1 MRPAPL
7 RPARASRS
15 PISRYGNQSYGLRA
29 SALARS
35 TRWREIWP
43 RWAATTAPSTS
54 GSAENG
60 FSERARSRWENTSS
74 PLEAEPSAISSSRAD
89 GPRWDERDQREH
101 GERRGDCGSEPPR
114 ARSLGALDGGAGRNC
129 QTERAGGSLGV
140 GRVARATPDG
150 YTFGIGQVS
159 SNAFNGAVYKL
170 PYDLLKDFE
179 PVALLTVAPMWIL
192 GKNALP
198 ANDITELIAWLKAN
212 GGTASAA
219 AVGMGSAS
227 HLCGLY
233 FQNHTGTR
241 FAFVPYR
248 GAAPANQD
256 LIAGQIDLFC
266 PEASNSLPLVRSG
279 KVKAYAVLSK
289 TRWAAAPNVP
299 TIDEAGLPGLYIP
312 FWHAFW
318 APRGTP
324 ADVIMKLNAA
334 AVAALDDPVL
344 RQRLIDLGQDIPPR
358 EQRTPE
364 ALRAFQKAE
373 IEKWWPIIK
382 AANIKAE

>member
-1 MRPAPL
+1 MVTKRLILFAFVAVAFGISGTSFSTAQVYPSRPITLIVPYSAGGPTD
-7 RPARASRS
+7 
-15 PISRYGNQSYGLRA
+15 
-29 SALARS
+29 ALAR
-35 TRWREIWP
+35 I
-43 RWAATTAPSTS
+43 
-54 GSAENG
+54 
-60 FSERARSRWENTSS
+60 
-74 PLEAEPSAISSSRAD
+74 LV
-89 GPRWDERDQREH
+89 EH
-101 GERRGDCGSEPPR
+101 MRV
-114 ARSLGALDGGAGRNC
+114 SLGQSIVIENVTG
-129 QTERAGGSLGV
+129 AGGSLGV
-140 GRVARATPDG
+140 GRVSRATPDG

-159 SNAFNGAVYKL
+159 SNGFNGAVYKL

-192 GKNALP
+192 GKIALP
-198 ANDITELIAWLKAN
+198 PNNITELIAWLKAN
-212 GGTASAA
+212 GETASAA

-289 TRWAAAPNVP
+289 TRWSAAPDVP

-318 APRGTP
+318 VPRSTP

-344 RQRLIDLGQDIPPR
+344 RQRLIDLGQEIPPR

-364 ALRAFQKAE
+364 ALATFQKAE

>member
-1 MRPAPL
+1 
-7 RPARASRS
+7 
-15 PISRYGNQSYGLRA
+15 
-29 SALARS
+29 
-35 TRWREIWP
+35 
-43 RWAATTAPSTS
+43 
-54 GSAENG
+54 
-60 FSERARSRWENTSS
+60 
-74 PLEAEPSAISSSRAD
+74 
-89 GPRWDERDQREH
+89 
-101 GERRGDCGSEPPR
+101 
-114 ARSLGALDGGAGRNC
+114 
-129 QTERAGGSLGV
+129 
-140 GRVARATPDG
+140 
-150 YTFGIGQVS
+150 
-159 SNAFNGAVYKL
+159 
-170 PYDLLKDFE
+170 
-179 PVALLTVAPMWIL
+179 MWIH
-192 GKNALP
+192 GKSALP

-212 GGTASAA
+212 GATASAA

-299 TIDEAGLPGLYIP
+299 TIDEAGLPGLYIQ

-318 APRGTP
+318 APRGH
-324 ADVIMKLNAA
+324 ARGCDHEAQCSGQ
-334 AVAALDDPVL
+334 ALDDPVL
-344 RQRLIDLGQDIPPR
+344 QQRLIDLGQDIPPR

-382 AANIKAE
+382 AANVKAE

>member
-1 MRPAPL
+1 MITKRLTLFAFVAVAFGISGTSFSTAQVYPSRPITLIVPYSAGGPTD
-7 RPARASRS
+7 
-15 PISRYGNQSYGLRA
+15 
-29 SALARS
+29 ALAR
-35 TRWREIWP
+35 I
-43 RWAATTAPSTS
+43 
-54 GSAENG
+54 
-60 FSERARSRWENTSS
+60 
-74 PLEAEPSAISSSRAD
+74 LV
-89 GPRWDERDQREH
+89 EH
-101 GERRGDCGSEPPR
+101 MRV
-114 ARSLGALDGGAGRNC
+114 SLGQSIVIENVTG
-129 QTERAGGSLGV
+129 AGGSLGV
-140 GRVARATPDG
+140 GRVSRATPDG

-159 SNAFNGAVYKL
+159 SNGFNGAVYKL

-192 GKNALP
+192 GKIALP
-198 ANDITELIAWLKAN
+198 PNNITELIAWLKAN
-212 GGTASAA
+212 GETASAA
-219 AVGMGSAS
+219 AVGTS

-289 TRWAAAPNVP
+289 TRWSAAPDVP

-318 APRGTP
+318 VPRSTP

-344 RQRLIDLGQDIPPR
+344 RQRLIDLGQEIPPR

-364 ALRAFQKAE
+364 ALATFQKAE